1 MMRVAQWSGGL
12 IQGMGQTGH
21 VLINEALDL
30 WEPEPGW
37 LNTASYGLP
46 PRPTIDAMHA
56 ALDEWRRGVGPW
68 TTWDLSTGRARA
80 AFARLVGVPADDV
93 AVGATVSGMLSVVG
107 AALPDGARVI
117 VPEIE
122 FTSNLYPWLIH
133 ADRGVRIDTV
143 PVGKLVDMI
152 DARTDVVTF
161 SIVQS
166 ATGEVAAV
174 DDIVAAARRHGAL
187 VVCDASQ
194 AAGWLPIDAAKFDV
208 LVCAGYKWLMTPR
221 GAAFGY
227 FSPAVRDRFRPLQA
241 NWYAGED
248 VHDSYYGPSMR
259 LATSAR
265 RFDLSPAW
273 FSFVGAAPSLELLT
287 EIGVDAVWAHDVALA
302 NRFRAGLGLPPGDS
316 ALVSVDRPDAADR
329 LAAAGVRAAVRH
341 GRLRASFHL
350 YTTEADVDRAL
361 DALT

>member
-1 MMRVAQWSGGL
+1 MIS
-12 IQGMGQTGH
+12 
-21 VLINEALDL
+21 EAARL
-30 WEPEPGW
+30 WDPEPGW

-46 PRPTIDAMHA
+46 PRPTIEAMYA
-56 ALDEWRRGVGPW
+56 AMDEWRRGVGPW

-80 AFARLVGVPADDV
+80 AFGRLVGVPADDV
-93 AVGATVSGMLSVVG
+93 AVGGSVSSLLSVVG
-107 AALPDGARVI
+107 AALPAGARVV

-122 FTSNLYPWLIH
+122 FTSNLFPWLVH

-143 PVGKLVDMI
+143 PAGKLVDVI
-152 DARTDVVTF
+152 DARTDLVAF
-161 SIVQS
+161 SVVQS

-187 VVCDASQ
+187 VVGDASQ
-194 AAGWLPIDAAKFDV
+194 AAGWLPVDAARFDV

-227 FSPAVRDRFRPLQA
+227 FSPAARDRFRPLQA

-248 VHDSYYGPSMR
+248 VGDSYYGPSMR
-259 LATSAR
+259 LAGSAR
-265 RFDLSPAW
+265 RFDTSPAW
-273 FSFVGAAPSLELLT
+273 FSYVGAAPSIELLT
-287 EIGVDAVWAHDVALA
+287 EIGVDAVRAHDVALA
-302 NRFRAGLGLPPGDS
+302 NRFRTGLGLPPGDS
-316 ALVSVDRPDAADR
+316 AIVSVDRPDAAER
-329 LAAAGVRAAVRH
+329 LAAAGVRAAVRD

-361 DALT
+361 GALAVTPPS

>member
-1 MMRVAQWSGGL
+1 MLISDAVGL
-12 IQGMGQTGH
+12 W
-21 VLINEALDL
+21 D
-30 WEPEPGW
+30 PEPGW

-56 ALDEWRRGVGPW
+56 ALEEWRRGSGPW

-80 AFARLVGVPADDV
+80 AFARLVGVPVDDV
-93 AVGATVSGMLSVVG
+93 AVGASVSAMLSVVA
-107 AALPDGARVI
+107 AALPAGARVI

-122 FTSNLYPWLIH
+122 FTSNLFPWLVH

-143 PVGKLVDMI
+143 PVGKLAETI
-152 DARTDVVTF
+152 DARTDLVSF
-161 SIVQS
+161 SVVQS
-166 ATGEVAAV
+166 ATGEIAAV
-174 DDIVAAARRHGAL
+174 DDIIAAARRHGAL
-187 VVCDASQ
+187 VVGDASQ
-194 AAGWLPIDAAKFDV
+194 AAGWLPVEAAGFDV

-221 GAAFGY
+221 GTAFGY

-248 VHDSYYGPSMR
+248 VADSYYGPSMR
-259 LATSAR
+259 LAASAR

-273 FSFVGAAPSLELLT
+273 FSYVGAAPSMELLA
-287 EIGVDAVWAHDVALA
+287 EIGVEAVRAHDVALA
-302 NRFRAGLGLPPGDS
+302 NRFRTGLGLPPGDS
-316 ALVSVDRPDAADR
+316 AIVSVDLPDAADR

-361 DALT
+361 NALDAFDAPG